1 MLIRD
6 YMDKVSRYRS
16 HILGFCILGVI
27 IYHANLGFSSG
38 PLSYVLNPLWEVDI
52 FFFLTGMGA
61 YYSLL
66 KNNGPVAFYKR
77 RISRIYPRYLPV
89 ILLYFVP
96 ILVLYTGKAD
106 ILTRLQEFLG
116 NILMLG
122 WIGGLDN
129 QFNWYVQALMIFYL
143 MSPPL
148 FVLVKGFE
156 GSGKRLAVLL
166 AFLIVSQFCFM
177 GSGLLIAYSRSIAF
191 VLGLAAADWA
201 ARNKEFR
208 LSVPLMLLV
217 FVLGHGISYYTMAMP
232 VELGMRYGLC
242 WYPALLILP
251 GTLWL
256 LSLIFSLFE
265 KVKAL
270 SWVNSFFAAMGRYS
284 LEAYLINVL
293 VYDVRSRL
301 RIEIDSNLEWFAII
315 IAICPLSILYG
326 KLMDKVQSRKLKS

>member
-6 YMDKVSRYRS
+6 YMDRVSRYRS
-16 HILGFCILGVI
+16 QILGFCILGVI
-27 IYHANLGFSSG
+27 VYHANLGFRSG

-66 KNNGPVAFYKR
+66 KNDDPMAFYKR
-77 RISRIYPRYLPV
+77 RISRIYPPYLPV

-96 ILVLYTGKAD
+96 ILVLYTGKANV
-106 ILTRLQEFLG
+106 LTRIQEFLG

-143 MSPPL
+143 LSPPL
-148 FVLVKGFE
+148 FLLVRGFE
-156 GSGKRLAVLL
+156 GSGRKLAALL
-166 AFLIVSQFCFM
+166 AFLIVSQVCFM

-191 VLGLAAADWA
+191 ALGLAAADWA
-201 ARNKEFR
+201 VRGREFR
-208 LSVPLMLLV
+208 LNIPLMLLV

-256 LSLIFSLFE
+256 LSLFFSLCE

-270 SWVNSFFAAMGRYS
+270 AWFNSFFALMGRYS

-301 RIEIDSNLEWFAII
+301 RIEIDSNFEWFAII

>member
-6 YMDKVSRYRS
+6 YMDRVSRWRS

-27 IYHANLGFSSG
+27 VYHANLGFISG
-38 PLSYVLNPLWEVDI
+38 PLSYVFNPLWEVDI

-61 YYSLL
+61 YYSLRKDSDAL
-66 KNNGPVAFYKR
+66 AFYKR

-96 ILVLYTGKAD
+96 IFILYTGKTD
-106 ILTRLQEFLG
+106 VLTRIQELLG
-116 NILMLG
+116 NVLMLG
-122 WIGGLDN
+122 WLGGLDN

-143 MSPPL
+143 AAPAL
-148 FVLVKGFE
+148 FMLIKGFE
-156 GSGKRLAVLL
+156 GSGKKLALLL
-166 AFLIVSQFCFM
+166 AFFALSQFCFM

-201 ARNKEFR
+201 ARGREFR
-208 LSVPLMLLV
+208 LNLPLILLV
-217 FVLGHGISYYTMAMP
+217 FVIGHGISYYTMAMP

-251 GTLWL
+251 GTLYILCLVFSACERVKL
-256 LSLIFSLFE
+256 LAPL
-265 KVKAL
+265 
-270 SWVNSFFAAMGRYS
+270 NSFFALLGRYS

-293 VYDVRSRL
+293 VYDLRSRL
-301 RIEIDSNLEWFAII
+301 GIELDSNLEWFILI

-326 KLMDKVQSRKLKS
+326 KLMDRVQRSRA